1 MLSALVLALVHP
13 VRSLPVPS
21 GSYRVGTIVKPYSD
35 SSRQDALDPAQPRSI
50 QVQFWYPAKKS
61 QEGTP
66 APYMSSALLKAL
78 RDDTYLNV
86 DVKLLD
92 GWDVLKTHSYPLAA
106 PVARKFPLL
115 IFSPGLGMS
124 RASYTILAEE
134 LASRGIIT
142 AIADHPYC
150 GLTILPDGHL
160 RSYMAVKSK
169 PEEKVRFMAADQSFL
184 LSELGKQ
191 TPLHFKIDWR
201 RVSVGGHSIGGAAGL
216 QTGRGDARIASSID
230 LDGDVWGDVERAG
243 ARKPFLVL
251 LNSPGSP
258 VTIPAKMKN
267 ERTNEWVGVFAKSP
281 VHATAI
287 TVGPAY
293 HLTFSDIPFLMPP
306 ELLRASGATLDATRG
321 RNVIADLIQAYIEG
335 GQTRV
340 EEKAKQ
346 LPETRIILRK

>member
-1 MLSALVLALVHP
+1 MIGPLILAVLLP
-13 VRSLPVPS
+13 VRPLPFPS
-21 GSYRVGTIVKPYSD
+21 GPYRVGTTVQLYSD
-35 SSRQDALDPAQPRSI
+35 ASRQDALDPSQPRRI

-61 QEGTP
+61 QGGTP
-66 APYMSSALLKAL
+66 APYMSVALLRAL
-78 RDDTYLNV
+78 KDDTYLNV
-86 DVKLLD
+86 DGKMLD
-92 GWDVLKTHSYPLAA
+92 GWDKLKTHSFPLVA
-106 PVARKFPLL
+106 PVARKFPL
-115 IFSPGLGMS
+115 FMFAPGMGMS
-124 RASYTILAEE
+124 RASYTTLAEE

-150 GLTILPDGHL
+150 GLTIFPDGHL

-169 PEEKVRFMAADQSFL
+169 PEDKVRLMAADQSFL
-184 LSELGKQ
+184 LTELGKQ
-191 TPLHFKIDWR
+191 IPMHLRIDWR

-251 LNSPGSP
+251 LNSPGLQ
-258 VTIPAKMKN
+258 VTIPEKMKN
-267 ERTNEWVGVFAKSP
+267 ERRGEWVGVFAKSP
-281 VHATAI
+281 VRATAI

-306 ELLRASGATLDATRG
+306 DLLRASGATLDAERG

-340 EEKAKQ
+340 EARAKH
-346 LPETRIILRK
+346 LPETKIILRK

>member
-1 MLSALVLALVHP
+1 MFSPLILAIVLQ
-13 VRSLPVPS
+13 VRSLPFPS
-21 GSYRVGTIVKPYSD
+21 GSYRVGTAVKLYSD
-35 SSRQDALDPAQPRSI
+35 ASRQDALDLSQPRSI
-50 QVQFWYPAKKS
+50 RVQFWYPAKKS

-66 APYMSSALLKAL
+66 APYMSAALLRAL
-78 RDDTYLNV
+78 KDDTYLNV
-86 DVKLLD
+86 DAKLLD
-92 GWDVLKTHSYPLAA
+92 GWDALKTHSFPLAA
-106 PVARKFPLL
+106 PVTRKFPLF
-115 IFSPGLGMS
+115 IFAPGMGMS
-124 RASYTILAEE
+124 SASYTTLAEE

-150 GLTILPDGHL
+150 GLTIFPDGHL

-169 PEEKVRFMAADQSFL
+169 PEEKVRLMATDQSFL
-184 LSELGKQ
+184 LSELEKQ
-191 TPLHFKIDWR
+191 PPVHFKIDWR

-251 LNSPGSP
+251 LNSPGSQ

-267 ERTNEWVGVFAKSP
+267 ERMDEWVGVFAKSP
-281 VHATAI
+281 VRASAI

-293 HLTFSDIPFLMPP
+293 HLTFSDVPFLLPA

-335 GQTRV
+335 GQKRV
-340 EEKAKQ
+340 EAKAKQ
-346 LPETRIILRK
+346 LPETSIMLRK